1 MNELME
7 KIELDQTIEN
17 PQQQLEEIS
26 ITETLELNNNIN

>member
-26 ITETLELNNNIN
+26 ITETLEMNNNIN